1 MSADGPSIFTRI
13 VHGEIPCHR
22 VYEDEHVLAFLD
34 IGPLAPG
41 HLLLIP
47 KTEYRT
53 LDQVPPD
60 TAAALGAALPKLV
73 AAVQQATGSA
83 GVNILQNNGQVAGQE
98 VLHVH
103 FHIIPRAEGDGLGYR
118 WQPKSYAEGKAE
130 QMRDKLIALLA
141 K

>member
-53 LDQVPPD
+53 LDQVPPE

-103 FHIIPRAEGDGLGYR
+103 FHIILAQKATAWATAGNPSPT
-118 WQPKSYAEGKAE
+118 PK
-130 QMRDKLIALLA
+130 A
-141 K
+141 KPNKCGTNS